1 MDYVSNQ
8 LRKNNPQ
15 DLSLRGVTN
24 STEPTGGKVGTA
36 FYDNNIPQQ
45 SVVVNPELPH
55 ISSLY
60 EGLTPFQS
68 GQLESK
74 GSLIGSGIDWANN
87 LLRGGAI
94 RRSALNLLN
103 PSFNGVPARESFVV
117 RNPSLSAGLT
127 PTALNNLG
135 FYQNQ

>member
-74 GSLIGSGIDWANN
+74 GSLVTKLSENYLESSLEGRHYPSSAPILNEPSGSI
-87 LLRGGAI
+87 
-94 RRSALNLLN
+94 
-103 PSFNGVPARESFVV
+103 
-117 RNPSLSAGLT
+117 LSARQAT
-127 PTALNNLG
+127 LNNIKSNTG
-135 FYQNQ
+135 IVNQYDKIHLLKC